1 MKAYHQTD
9 FGTLY
14 CGDCLDI
21 LPTLADKSVDL
32 VLTDP
37 PYGIKMSKGSDG
49 YGVSAGRQYS
59 DTWDSSRPSTHY
71 FDAILSFCVPT
82 LIFGGNYFADIL
94 PRSTHWVVWDK
105 VGNTDF
111 NNPFSDCEL
120 IWTNIKKNSTRK
132 MVYIQQGF
140 ISQEKTRYHPTQ
152 KPVGIVGGLISNYTQ
167 PGNTIL
173 DPFAGSGT
181 TAIACIRY
189 NRKYILIEKEEKYCE
204 IAAKRIERELDQ
216 TTIDL

>member
-1 MKAYHQTD
+1 MIYHETEH
-9 FGTLY
+9 GILY
-14 CGDCLDI
+14 HGDCLDI
-21 LPTLADKSVDL
+21 MKTLPDNSVDA
-32 VLTDP
+32 VVTDP
-37 PYGIKMSKGSDG
+37 PYGIKMSKGCDG

-59 DTWDSSRPSTHY
+59 DTWDSSRPPMPY
-71 FDAILSFCVPT
+71 FDAILSLCVPT
-82 LIFGGNYFADIL
+82 LMFGGNYFADIL

-105 VGNTDF
+105 VGNIDF

-152 KPVGIVGGLISNYTQ
+152 KPVGVVSGLISNYTHT
-167 PGNTIL
+167 GNTIL

-181 TAIACIRY
+181 TAIACIKL
-189 NRKYILIEKEEKYCE
+189 NRRYILIEKEEKYCE
-204 IAAKRIERELDQ
+204 IAVRRIESELNQ